1 MLKEALVKKRHQIHM
16 QTLLIT
22 LKGPQKQVD
31 LQVPAEV
38 PVGDL
43 LAPLVALCVPSTTH
57 VQGPNWQLVY
67 AQRQL
72 ATECSLVEAG
82 VVDGA
87 LLTLQDVSTQM
98 TRPMEP
104 VAAKPQ
110 HFVPRTVT
118 PSRSTGGIGVTWSND
133 GLANDT

>member
-1 MLKEALVKKRHQIHM
+1 M

-22 LKGPQKQVD
+22 IIAPQKQVD

-43 LAPLVALCVPSTTH
+43 LAALVALCVPSTAQAHT
-57 VQGPNWQLVY
+57 PNWRLVY

-72 ATECSLVEAG
+72 ATERSLVEAG

-104 VAAKPQ
+104 IMAKPQ